1 MRKNNNKYLLTKLV
15 RSIVLY
21 FLQISLMTILTED
34 SWILLASSV
43 FNLLQ
48 YAVLVEEH
56 EDQASHNYIS
66 EKEGSAFIAFSDY

>member
-1 MRKNNNKYLLTKLV
+1 
-15 RSIVLY
+15 
-21 FLQISLMTILTED
+21 MTVLTED

-56 EDQASHNYIS
+56 EEDQASHNYVN
-66 EKEGSAFIAFSDY
+66 EKERSIFIAFSDN

>member
-1 MRKNNNKYLLTKLV
+1 
-15 RSIVLY
+15 
-21 FLQISLMTILTED
+21 MTILTED

-56 EDQASHNYIS
+56 EDQASHNYIN
-66 EKEGSAFIAFSDY
+66 EKERSTFIAFSDN